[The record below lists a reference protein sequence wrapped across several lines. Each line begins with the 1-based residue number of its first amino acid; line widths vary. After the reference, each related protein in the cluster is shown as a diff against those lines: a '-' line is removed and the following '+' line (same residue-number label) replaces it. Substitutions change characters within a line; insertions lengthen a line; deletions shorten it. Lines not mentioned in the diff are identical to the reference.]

1 MKKIVFAIVLMSL
14 VVLTACTAGFN
25 DVTRLFNTDEEIIS
39 FQALL
44 ASSLL
49 SASEDV
55 ILSTN
60 NQNQLMSFVLNETE
74 EEPIENNPIVDPITP
89 YIELV
94 EKFLGTDNGLTVNV
108 GTSDVEGY
116 ALMMTFETRGL
127 LGEVQT
133 YIIHYNLILTDEDE
147 DEFEYD
153 LDGIMIIGDQTYIL
167 TGEREVEEDEESIE
181 FIAKLDNLN
190 YIESEYKIESDE
202 IEFEIKVV
210 LNGEVVSETKIEI
223 KYEEDETKIELEFI
237 DGENKGIYEFKY
249 EMEEDQPVL
258 KIEFD
263 VLIDGVHRKGEMVVS
278 IHVDEVTGE
287 TTYKLF
293 VDPEDDEPYEK
304 DLDREVDN
312 DDIEDSEPSEPD
324 DSEAPDETD
333 DTIE

>member
-14 VVLTACTAGFN
+14 AVLTACTAGYN
-25 DVTRLFNTDEEIIS
+25 DATKLFNTDEEIIS

-49 SASEDV
+49 PASEDI

-74 EEPIENNPIVDPITP
+74 EEPIENDPIVDPITP

-133 YIIHYNLILTDEDE
+133 YSIHYNLILIDEDE

-181 FIAKLDNLN
+181 FIAKLDDLN

-223 KYEEDETKIELEFI
+223 EYEEDETKIELDFI
-237 DGENKGIYEFKY
+237 DGENKGTYEFKY

-258 KIEFD
+258 KIEFN
-263 VLIDGVHRKGEMVVS
+263 VLIDGVLRKGEMVVS

-312 DDIEDSEPSEPD
+312 DDVEDSEPSEPD

-333 DTIE
+333 DAVE